1 MSITYI
7 FGSLTKPFMR
17 HHKFGNQKSAFQLC
31 KAPIKFSIFQA
42 LSASLTLRLQG
53 VLCIPIRP
61 HPAFIPVIAD
71 LAGHYHNQ
79 SADPDG
85 LSPKDPKY
93 INVKYKRFLIGENT
107 LVAFPPI
114 VNFFVINIIGKHP
127 KHGSRVNQ

>member
-42 LSASLTLRLQG
+42 LSASLSLRLQG

-61 HPAFIPVIAD
+61 HPALVAIIAD
-71 LAGHYHNQ
+71 LARHHLHRHDDLYRCVTQVGQLGGHHWSFHQLHQCNGVRRLLFK
-79 SADPDG
+79 AGWHIVHLCIRIDLALD
-85 LSPKDPKY
+85 
-93 INVKYKRFLIGENT
+93 FLE
-107 LVAFPPI
+107 
-114 VNFFVINIIGKHP
+114 
-127 KHGSRVNQ
+127 